1 MKRTALILL
10 FVLFSFAVS
19 AQTAADA
26 YTFSKGDYEGSARTV
41 AMGNAFTALGGDLGA
56 ININPAGLAVAR
68 YGQVVITPGV
78 SLAVSNASGTSL
90 NGSKDSFQNSSNNR
104 WSKFGI
110 PNYGVSLNFDTHRS
124 VGLKGIT
131 LGFAMNRTE
140 NFLDNT
146 TASGVNGNTSFMGQL
161 AASALGTP
169 YTYLASDDAWDNQ
182 NWKHVIGWKS
192 GMISTFD
199 KFDDEYIGNSE
210 IYSKDAYGN
219 ISITQAGPLN
229 QSYKRIVSGYK
240 EDYAINLSFN
250 ISDVFFI
257 GANLGITSL
266 NYVYDD
272 YFSESAVDPELFVL
286 DFGSDGSTKFKSM
299 KYKYA
304 YTATGSGV
312 FGKFGFIYSPKS
324 IGLRIGAA
332 IQTPTVL
339 HINEI
344 WQSYGETSY
353 TDSKFN
359 AYAKS
364 PEGQYD
370 YNLVTPMSFNVGA
383 AWTLG
388 SKGVLSADYEMRNYA
403 SMCFR
408 NRRGAEDTF
417 DSANQNIRDYYGLS
431 HSLRLGAEFK
441 PISSIALRAGYGLTS
456 TGERYYD
463 EFDRKVSPKSSN
475 EHRVSLGV
483 GYSSKGSFFADF
495 AAQTRILA
503 AEYIYPYDDYI
514 FDDNNAVLVP
524 SPEIVTYRHFW
535 NFLLTVGWRF

>member
-1 MKRTALILL
+1 MKRTALILI
-10 FVLFSFAVS
+10 SAMCSYAVA

-26 YTFSKGDYEGSARTV
+26 YTFSKSDYEGSARTV

-68 YGQVVITPGV
+68 YGQVVITPGI
-78 SLAVSNASGTSL
+78 SLAVNNTSGTSL
-90 NGSKDSFQNSSNNR
+90 NGSKDYFQNSTNNR
-104 WSKFGI
+104 WTKFGV
-110 PNYGVSLNFDTHRS
+110 PNCGVSLNFDTHRS
-124 VGLKGIT
+124 SGLKGVT

-140 NFLDNT
+140 NYHDNA

-161 AASALGTP
+161 AASANGISYSSLSG
-169 YTYLASDDAWDNQ
+169 DNAWDNH
-182 NWKHVIGWKS
+182 NWRHVIGWKS

-199 KFDDEYIGNSE
+199 SFDDEYIGNSE
-210 IYSKDAYGN
+210 IYTKDSDGN
-219 ISITQAGPLN
+219 ITIQQAGPLN
-229 QSYKRIVSGYK
+229 QAYKRVVSGYK

-272 YFSESAVDPELFVL
+272 YFSESAVNPDLFVL
-286 DFGSDGSTKFKSM
+286 DFGSEGSTKFNSM

-324 IGLRIGAA
+324 LGLRIGAA

-344 WQSYGETSY
+344 WQSYGETNY
-353 TDSKFN
+353 IDSRFN

-388 SKGVLSADYEMRNYA
+388 RKGVVSADYEMRNYS
-403 SMCFR
+403 SMKFR
-408 NRRGAEDTF
+408 NKRGAEDTF
-417 DSANQNIRDYYGLS
+417 DWVNQDVRDFYGLS
-431 HSLRLGAEFK
+431 HSVRFGAEYK
-441 PISSIALRAGYGLTS
+441 PVSTFAIRAGYGLTS

-463 EFDRKVSPKSSN
+463 EFDRKVSPKAAN
-475 EHRVSLGV
+475 EHRVALGL

-524 SPEIVTYRHFW
+524 SPEIVTFKHFW
-535 NFLLTVGWRF
+535 NFLLTIGWRF

>member
-1 MKRTALILL
+1 MKRTALILISAL
-10 FVLFSFAVS
+10 CSFAAA

-26 YTFSKGDYEGSARTV
+26 YTFSKSDYEGSARTV

-68 YGQVVITPGV
+68 YGQVAITPGI
-78 SLAVSNASGTSL
+78 SLAVNNASGTAI
-90 NGSKDSFQNSSNNR
+90 NGRLDYFSNSTDSK
-104 WSKFGI
+104 WAKFGI
-110 PNYGVSLNFDTHRS
+110 PNCGVSLNFDTHRS
-124 VGLKGIT
+124 SGLKGVT
-131 LGFAMNRTE
+131 VGFAMNRTE
-140 NFLDNT
+140 NFLDNAS
-146 TASGVNGNTSFMGQL
+146 ASGPNGSTSFMGQL
-161 AASALGTP
+161 AASANGIHYSKLS
-169 YTYLASDDAWDNQ
+169 SDDAWDNQ

-199 KFDDEYIGNSE
+199 NFDDEYIGNSE
-210 IYSKDAYGN
+210 IYTKDADGN
-219 ISITQAGPLN
+219 ISIQQAGPLN
-229 QSYKRIVSGYK
+229 QVYKRVVSGYK

-250 ISDVFFI
+250 ISDVFYI

-266 NYVYDD
+266 NYIYDD
-272 YFSESAVDPELFVL
+272 YFSESAINPDLFVL
-286 DFGSDGSTKFKSM
+286 DFGSEGSTKFNSM

-324 IGLRIGAA
+324 IGLRLGAA

-339 HINEI
+339 HINEV

-353 TDSKFN
+353 SDSKFN

-370 YNLVTPMSFNVGA
+370 YNLVSPMSFNLGA

-388 SKGVLSADYEMRNYA
+388 RIGVVSADYEMRNYA
-403 SMCFR
+403 SMRFK
-408 NRRGAEDTF
+408 NKRGAEDSF
-417 DSANQNIRDYYGLS
+417 DWANRDARDFYGLS
-431 HSLRLGAEFK
+431 HSVRFGAEFK
-441 PISSIALRAGYGLTS
+441 PVSVLAVRAGYGLTT

-463 EFDRKVSPKSSN
+463 EFDRKVSPKSAN
-475 EHRVSLGV
+475 EHKVALGL

-495 AAQTRILA
+495 AVQTRILA

-514 FDDNNAVLVP
+514 YDDNNSVIVP
-524 SPEIVTYRHFW
+524 SPEIVNYRHFW
-535 NFLLTVGWRF
+535 NFFLTIGWRF